1 MESCLSPA
9 YNYCT
14 HNLTHLPT
22 RTISD
27 GDQTTCYNR
36 LAEEN
41 ASFSLWCFKDSG
53 SYSDLFGNQILTALI
68 CKWSGYGLDKE
79 HANVGRSVEHNIHS
93 WSIRITR
100 QYAKNSQSRKW
111 FCKDSEVITKHNKQM
126 VWQDHKNMMD
136 GPYRRVSQM
145 PDFLKSSPARSFS
158 QPFWPKSYKK
168 AKKFQK
174 SYA

>member
-1 MESCLSPA
+1 MASFLGGSERDSQVYMESCWWFLNGTTVPIIW
-9 YNYCT
+9 
-14 HNLTHLPT
+14 HLPT
-22 RTISD
+22 SD
-27 GDQTTCYNR
+27 GNQTTCYNR

-41 ASFSLWCFKDSG
+41 ASFSMWCFKDSG

-79 HANVGRSVEHNIHS
+79 HANVGRSVVHNIHS

-111 FCKDSEVITKHNKQM
+111 FCKAGEVITKHNKQM

-136 GPYRRVSQM
+136 GPYHVNIGHEIERGQR
-145 PDFLKSSPARSFS
+145 
-158 QPFWPKSYKK
+158 
-168 AKKFQK
+168 
-174 SYA
+174 